1 MDRRGFIKGI
11 AAVTGLALTHNLNT
25 EDKEKIYEVEEIAKT
40 GKFVWLSVS
49 SGIGIAIDVAIA
61 TLAMWKDLD
70 TREKKLIWT
79 GGVGLSHIFLPIISG
94 SLAYGADKTGEKLSS
109 NPLIISQGISSL
121 AAAAVYNHT
130 TNIIKDEESEEEF
143 DFNYKNIADLL
154 LKIWAVSADAFATGP
169 AKYKQTQTENWSPN
183 KTLSSVCIGGLT
195 VMSIALMC
203 QKMSDNFREKVNQ
216 NRDLLNES
224 DKILTGKFINE
235 ENLTKLEVIILNY
248 FGANALINGT
258 FKMNAGFWTV
268 NGINLISTFGL
279 YKIFNKEENKG
290 N

>member
-1 MDRRGFIKGI
+1 MNRREFLTG
-11 AAVTGLALTHNLNT
+11 AAVLAGLGITHKLNT
-25 EDKEKIYEVEEIAKT
+25 TDEEKIYEVEQIAQT

-79 GGVGLSHIFLPIISG
+79 GGVGLSHIFLPILSG
-94 SLAYGADKTGEKLSS
+94 SLTYGADKTGESFS
-109 NPLIISQGISSL
+109 QNPENITRGISSL

-130 TNIIKDEESEEEF
+130 INVIKDEESEEEF
-143 DFNYKNIADLL
+143 DFNYKNIADLM

-169 AKYKQTQTENWSPN
+169 AKYKQTQTENWSAN
-183 KTLSSVCIGGLT
+183 KTLSSVCIGGMT

-203 QKMSDNFREKVNQ
+203 LKLSDNFREKVNQ
-216 NRDLLNES
+216 NPNLLNEK
-224 DKILTGKFINE
+224 DEILTGKFINE

-258 FKMNAGFWTV
+258 FKMNANFWTV
-268 NGINLISTFGL
+268 NGINLLSTFGL
-279 YKIFNKEENKG
+279 YKIFNKEENTE